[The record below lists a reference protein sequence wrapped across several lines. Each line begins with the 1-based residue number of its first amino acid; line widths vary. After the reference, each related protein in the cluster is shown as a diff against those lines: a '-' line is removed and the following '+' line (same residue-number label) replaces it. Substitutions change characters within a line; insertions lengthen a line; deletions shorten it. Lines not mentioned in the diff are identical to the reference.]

1 MFNWK
6 RIFLSVSIFIL
17 IVFGVF
23 LYYSY
28 FIEPNEL
35 IVKNYQINLSQW
47 NKNLNGFKIVL
58 ISDIHGGSNSIDE
71 AKIRRVVELS
81 NEQNADLILLLGD
94 YVSQQRFDRTKLKM
108 PIETVAE
115 NLKGLKAKF
124 GVYAVLGNHDGW
136 FDDDKTKNELEK
148 IGYKVLENQVV
159 SLDVNGQKIRLLG
172 MADALKVG
180 NWQSYIEK
188 AKDAISKVEREGNL
202 IVFTHN
208 PEVFPILNEVDADL
222 SNEISLMIAGHTHG
236 GQCKFPIIGSP
247 IIPTSYGQR
256 YVSGEVIENGKHFFI
271 SSGIGTSILPIR
283 YNVPP
288 EISVLVI
295 NNPD

>member
-1 MFNWK
+1 M
-6 RIFLSVSIFIL
+6 L
-17 IVFGVF
+17 G
-23 LYYSY
+23 
-28 FIEPNEL
+28 
-35 IVKNYQINLSQW
+35 
-47 NKNLNGFKIVL
+47 GFKEV
-58 ISDIHGGSNSIDE
+58 
-71 AKIRRVVELS
+71 
-81 NEQNADLILLLGD
+81 
-94 YVSQQRFDRTKLKM
+94 
-108 PIETVAE
+108 
-115 NLKGLKAKF
+115 
-124 GVYAVLGNHDGW
+124 
-136 FDDDKTKNELEK
+136 KTRNELEK

-159 SLDVNGQKIRLLG
+159 SLEVNGQKIRLLG

-180 NWQSYIEK
+180 NWQSYISK

-222 SNEISLMIAGHTHG
+222 SNEISLFIAGHTHG
-236 GQCKFPIIGSP
+236 GQCNFPIIGSP

-288 EISVLVI
+288 EISVLEI
-295 NNPD
+295 TN